1 MSTQIKIE
9 GLVYKL
15 GALETKT
22 DKFSV
27 RKIVLETLEDNP
39 DYAQFL
45 EIQFVNDRADSL
57 DFISQGDK
65 VLVTLSLRG
74 REWKAP
80 DGTIK
85 FFNTLNGESIQ
96 RREASKPIG
105 GDPLPEAPS
114 SDPFADPF
122 SSELFNVSPSGSVT
136 PNI

>member
-9 GLVYKL
+9 GLVYRL

-27 RKIVLETLEDNP
+27 RKIVLETIENNQ
-39 DYAQFL
+39 DYAQLL
-45 EIQFVNDRADSL
+45 EVQFVNDRADSL
-57 DFISQGDK
+57 DYISQGDK

-80 DGTIK
+80 DGTVK

-96 RREASKPIG
+96 RREASKPLG
-105 GDPLPEAPS
+105 GDTLPEPPS
-114 SDPFADPF
+114 NDPFADPF
-122 SSELFNVSPSGSVT
+122 NSELFNISPSGTVT